1 MALQIEAEIFAADM
15 AGSHMERQ
23 LERIL
28 TVLERQEEIKVKEDA
43 LPTGKA
49 SKDFQDS
56 STKASVEITFT
67 FTKAPISETISSPS
81 IADDSAEKRT
91 SSAAA
96 PVILRPVEPSH
107 PPPQRVM
114 TRIDLESRL
123 RRELVATTGRGEFDG
138 ADANVDGLTGE
149 VLSLC
154 IGVCKTETNR
164 DTILWIVDS
173 SLSPDLQQKNGIRI
187 SIRYRGYIRSSVI
200 PVPTWMKQSRWLRTT
215 FMRRRGSSDNWTLFE
230 NRAELPHGASFTD
243 CEI

>member
-1 MALQIEAEIFAADM
+1 M

-96 PVILRPVEPSH
+96 PVILHPVEPSH

-114 TRIDLESRL
+114 THIDLESRL
-123 RRELVATTGRGEFDG
+123 RRAGGDHRSRG
-138 ADANVDGLTGE
+138 V
-149 VLSLC
+149 
-154 IGVCKTETNR
+154 
-164 DTILWIVDS
+164 
-173 SLSPDLQQKNGIRI
+173 
-187 SIRYRGYIRSSVI
+187 
-200 PVPTWMKQSRWLRTT
+200 RW
-215 FMRRRGSSDNWTLFE
+215 G
-230 NRAELPHGASFTD
+230 
-243 CEI
+243 

>member
-28 TVLERQEEIKVKEDA
+28 TVLERQEEIKVKEDE

-67 FTKAPISETISSPS
+67 FTKAPISQTISSPS

-107 PPPQRVM
+107 PPPQRVL

-123 RRELVATTGRGEFDG
+123 RRELAATIGRGEFDG
-138 ADANVDGLTGE
+138 ADANVDGLTMKFS
-149 VLSLC
+149 VYANWC
-154 IGVCKTETNR
+154 
-164 DTILWIVDS
+164 
-173 SLSPDLQQKNGIRI
+173 LQN
-187 SIRYRGYIRSSVI
+187 
-200 PVPTWMKQSRWLRTT
+200 
-215 FMRRRGSSDNWTLFE
+215 
-230 NRAELPHGASFTD
+230 
-243 CEI
+243 